1 MRTEIMP
8 WYRSFLVDLVVRLLY
23 YSGVLHC
30 VGLIR
35 KYLGEKR
42 LIVLMY
48 HRLSGPGV
56 TGTIGGLDY
65 GDAVPS
71 EQFDGHIRLV
81 RWFGLPVSVD
91 EGYTRLVNQCPGP
104 RTLIAVTFDDGYR
117 DNFVLGTEVWKKYQV
132 PVTVFPA
139 LSAIDQ
145 GEWLW
150 WDELLRIVGQA
161 ESVDHDLTVLLEL
174 VSELAGNRRDAE
186 LAAKGFERMALVNYL
201 VPRLKRLPMEVRDNV
216 LDELACRLGVRR
228 QQPAEFQSEN
238 SVAADREG
246 RVYATWGE
254 LQEQAR
260 AGVQIGGHTVHHP
273 SLPFERAE
281 VARKEIQECRVSL
294 GSRIGQAV
302 TCFAYP
308 GGFHGDR
315 EVAFVREAGYRVAVT
330 VEKGVN
336 GRDADPYRLRRIA
349 VSWDRPHHLALKLA
363 FCEWLFR

>member
-1 MRTEIMP
+1 MRTRTTP
-8 WYRSFLVDLVVRLLY
+8 WYRTSLVDLVVRLLY

-35 KYLGEKR
+35 KFLGKKR

-48 HRLSGPGV
+48 HRLTGPGAS
-56 TGTIGGLDY
+56 GAIGGLDY
-65 GDAVPS
+65 GDAVPC
-71 EQFDGHIRLV
+71 EHFDGHMRLL

-91 EGYTRLVNQCPGP
+91 EGYTRLVNHSPGP

-117 DNFVLGTEVWKKYQV
+117 DNFVLGTRVWKKYRL

-139 LSAIDQ
+139 VSAIDR

-150 WDELLRIVGQA
+150 WDELLQIVGHA
-161 ESVDHDLTVLLEL
+161 DSLDHDLKALLEL
-174 VSELAGNRRDAE
+174 VCELVGDSRESEPT
-186 LAAKGFERMALVNYL
+186 AKTFERMELVNYL
-201 VPRLKRLPMEVRDNV
+201 VPRLKLLPMEIRDDV

-228 QQPAEFQSEN
+228 QQPTAVHSGT
-238 SVAADREG
+238 SATGHEG
-246 RVYATWGE
+246 RVYMTWAE
-254 LQEQAR
+254 LHEQAR
-260 AGVQIGGHTVHHP
+260 EGVQVGGHTVHHP
-273 SLPFERAE
+273 SLPFERAD
-281 VARKEIQECRVSL
+281 VARQEIQECRVHLESKL
-294 GSRIGQAV
+294 GRAV

-315 EVAFVREAGYRVAVT
+315 EVQFVREAGYRVAVT

-349 VSWDRPHHLALKLA
+349 VSWDHPHHLAFKLA